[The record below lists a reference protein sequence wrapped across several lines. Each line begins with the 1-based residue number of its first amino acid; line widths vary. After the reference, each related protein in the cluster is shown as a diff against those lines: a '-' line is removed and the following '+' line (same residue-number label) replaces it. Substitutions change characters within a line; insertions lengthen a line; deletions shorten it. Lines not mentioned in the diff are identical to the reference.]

1 MKKNI
6 LFLYNI
12 SKTLNSLK
20 IELDDEQYEVHD
32 FNTNS
37 RLEINNA
44 INKFKFDI
52 VIIELSNNLDFVISI
67 IKNIRNKSILTDI
80 ITYSH
85 NEKLEDILSLYKN
98 GVTDYIKAPISPKIL
113 KAKIHAYAQKYEI
126 LNNKYFDNYV
136 KYGDFLVDRD
146 ANIIFLNN
154 NPIDTT
160 KKEYRIL
167 RVLMKANGMP
177 VSKSD
182 LQKEIWGYVDSNS
195 KTVEA
200 TISSLKKKLN
210 NGYIKTII
218 KKGYFLDKKN

>member
-6 LFLYNI
+6 LFLYNA

-20 IELDDEQYEVHD
+20 IELDDEQYEVND
-32 FNTNS
+32 FNINKE
-37 RLEINNA
+37 LEINNA
-44 INKFKFDI
+44 INKFKYDI

-85 NEKLEDILSLYKN
+85 SEKLEDILCLYKN
-98 GVTDYIKAPISPKIL
+98 GATDYIKAPIAPKIL
-113 KAKIHAYAQKYEI
+113 KAKINAYAQKYEI

-146 ANIIFLNN
+146 ANIIFLKN
-154 NPIDTT
+154 NPIETT

-167 RVLMKANGMP
+167 RVLMKAGGLP

-182 LQKEIWGYVDSNS
+182 LQQEIWGFIDNNS
-195 KTVEA
+195 KTVET

-218 KKGYFLDKKN
+218 KKGYFLDKVR

>member
-6 LFLYNI
+6 LFLYNA

-20 IELDDEQYEVHD
+20 IELNDEQYEVND
-32 FNTNS
+32 FNTNNE
-37 RLEINNA
+37 LEINKA
-44 INKFKFDI
+44 INKFKYDI

-85 NEKLEDILSLYKN
+85 NEKLEDVLSLYKN
-98 GVTDYIKAPISPKIL
+98 GITDYIKAPISPKIL
-113 KAKIHAYAQKYEI
+113 KAKIDAYAQKYEI

-154 NPIDTT
+154 NPIETT

-167 RVLMKANGMP
+167 RVLMKAGGLP

-182 LQKEIWGYVDSNS
+182 LQQEIWGYIDNNS
-195 KTVEA
+195 KTVET

-218 KKGYFLDKKN
+218 KKGYFLDKVK

>member
-6 LFLYNI
+6 LFLYNA

-20 IELDDEQYEVHD
+20 IELNDEQYEVNE
-32 FNTNS
+32 FNTNNE
-37 RLEINNA
+37 LEINKA
-44 INKFKFDI
+44 INKFKYDI

-85 NEKLEDILSLYKN
+85 NEKLEDVLSLYKN
-98 GVTDYIKAPISPKIL
+98 GITDYIKAPISPKIL
-113 KAKIHAYAQKYEI
+113 KAKINAYAQKYEI

-154 NPIDTT
+154 NPIETT

-167 RVLMKANGMP
+167 RVLMKAGGLP

-182 LQKEIWGYVDSNS
+182 LQQEIWGYIDNNS
-195 KTVEA
+195 KTVET

-218 KKGYFLDKKN
+218 KKGYFLDKVK